1 MAGGSITR
9 ICGGN
14 FTTELS
20 GGMECFTDTFDITGG
35 KQNRLGGKEGTVKDK
50 PGKPK
55 SDSKHVIRGWW
66 SSDKE
71 GEKTINEAL
80 IGDIVYFHLETKD
93 IPDGDGVF
101 MSLYDDDV
109 KRANEEKDSNK
120 GSDRIVLNKKQDD
133 FEKVKA
139 NKIVK
144 AIDLKNFSS
153 WIEEEEDKTIELYF
167 VCSYKGE
174 NVELPVQF
182 HDYLKVK
189 GMPKII
195 IVNGQWRLA
204 KYTLGENV
212 GPTKP
217 KKPYWVNG
225 FSEAARTYFDKYF
238 SIKKKQKI
246 NNISLSIEELEKQN
260 FILYCDGSSYA
271 GGDQSGG
278 DRFKNGNKFAQDNFD
293 EITKGL
299 GGQDVFF
306 VSHSEGGAYAAGM
319 ADYLFSKG
327 IKIGEHVLLSPD
339 EGDEFSINPEI
350 KSYQLQYMFFSDS
363 ISSKKW
369 VQGLRG
375 LKFKKWDSYYAVVD
389 WVTNEHTIKGV
400 TKSGISHEQNAGWTG
415 VHGWTNGKSVFD
427 RISDLKEV
435 RSFDVIGEVEGK
447 LYSGKDQTKTSKGS
461 RFYKIDS
468 NYIITNCPPV
478 IKIN

>member
-14 FTTELS
+14 FITELS
-20 GGMECFTDTFDITGG
+20 GGMECFTDTFDVTGG

-182 HDYLKVK
+182 HDYLKVSKKIEYGGLFMFIITDELLPSGKIVRKVVIPPSNGIWQYFK
-189 GMPKII
+189 GNPYERFGMIPTNPFSNITIGEHASGVKPSPFLSGSTLP
-195 IVNGQWRLA
+195 NGAPNIDGSPQ
-204 KYTLGENV
+204 YIDI
-212 GPTKP
+212 
-217 KKPYWVNG
+217 KKA
-225 FSEAARTYFDKYF
+225 EAAGCKIHTTEEILKDLKRLQDQAPNLATKNRL
-238 SIKKKQKI
+238 QKVI
-246 NNISLSIEELEKQN
+246 NSVEGLEKEV
-260 FILYCDGSSYA
+260 LV
-271 GGDQSGG
+271 
-278 DRFKNGNKFAQDNFD
+278 KGNVPANAVKSATTMK
-293 EITKGL
+293 ITKGL
-299 GGQDVFF
+299 RIVNIIGIVITAYELEKATEKSIDQKSFKPIAAETIRQVGRWGAAIAGAKIGAI
-306 VSHSEGGAYAAGM
+306 GGAAI
-319 ADYLFSKG
+319 G
-327 IKIGEHVLLSPD
+327 IETGPGAVM
-339 EGDEFSINPEI
+339 
-350 KSYQLQYMFFSDS
+350 YQM
-363 ISSKKW
+363 
-369 VQGLRG
+369 
-375 LKFKKWDSYYAVVD
+375 
-389 WVTNEHTIKGV
+389 
-400 TKSGISHEQNAGWTG
+400 
-415 VHGWTNGKSVFD
+415 
-427 RISDLKEV
+427 
-435 RSFDVIGEVEGK
+435 
-447 LYSGKDQTKTSKGS
+447 
-461 RFYKIDS
+461 
-468 NYIITNCPPV
+468 C
-478 IKIN
+478 